1 MLPFLPIFTLAQATP
16 TPVPTPTP
24 PVEIVQPQQVRVL
37 PGKLDDVP
45 VFNSNSPE
53 LVQKEG
59 ILLSTFPSEGKS
71 TPTAHLNFPFKGRF
85 DIFAHHI
92 AKPPT
97 PEDLRSLYLGII
109 LHNPGTKPVK
119 VDILQAASYLS
130 QPDAPFI
137 ELPSFVENPASTV
150 YAGPG
155 SRVMNDI
162 LRGRRQVAFPSRL
175 VILPKQ
181 SQMLLNLPIPVRT
194 LEPPLNGRSIL
205 IRLHSD
211 GTVYAASLACY
222 ASVDAQAN
230 ELPPTLEQWQ
240 QLLDKGELAGPRDRT
255 PTPPDDTSDRIIYGR
270 VAGVAQGSQWQA
282 TLVDRPNSRYLSI
295 PAPGQAFSYGLSTL
309 PGGKLGTSQSQSAR
323 MLVRYPDTA
332 YFAHGNY
339 GVQYSLT
346 MPLVN
351 PTRDTQ
357 TVTLAIQTPIKQ
369 DELQGGL
376 RFLEPPSNQVFFRGT
391 VQIRYNDDA
400 GLPHTR
406 YVHLLQR
413 RGQQGEPLV
422 TLKMPPSTQRLVQV
436 DFLYPPDASPPQVL
450 TVRTLEESSQ
460 AMSLTKMLQ
469 ALASKTQGNPKHQQM
484 RSLIV
489 NR

>member
-16 TPVPTPTP
+16 TPATPPTP

-37 PGKLDDVP
+37 PGNLDDVP

-59 ILLSTFPSEGKS
+59 ILLSTFPPNGKS

-97 PEDLRSLYLGII
+97 PGDLRTLYLGII

-137 ELPSFVENPASTV
+137 ELPSFVENSAGTV

-155 SRVMNDI
+155 DRIMNDI
-162 LRGRRQVAFPSRL
+162 LRGRRQANFPSRL
-175 VILPKQ
+175 VIPPKQ
-181 SQMLLNLPIPVRT
+181 SQILLNLPIPVRT
-194 LEPPLNGRSIL
+194 LEPALNGRSTL
-205 IRLHSD
+205 IRLHSN
-211 GTVYAASLACY
+211 GLVYAASLARF
-222 ASVDAQAN
+222 ASVDAQGN
-230 ELPPTLEQWQ
+230 ELPPTLDEWQ

-282 TLVDRPNSRYLSI
+282 KIADRPNAQSLSI

-309 PGGKLGTSQSQSAR
+309 PGGQLGTDQSQSAR

-346 MPLVN
+346 LPLLN
-351 PTRDTQ
+351 RNNNTQ
-357 TVTLAIQTPIKQ
+357 TVTLAIQTPLKQ
-369 DELQGGL
+369 DEHQGGL

-391 VQIRYNDDA
+391 VQIRYKDDA
-400 GLPHTR
+400 GLPRTR

-422 TLKMPPSTQRLVQV
+422 TLKMPPSDQRLVQV
-436 DFLYPPDASPPQVL
+436 DFLYPPDATPPQVL
-450 TVRTLEESSQ
+450 TVKTLEQS
-460 AMSLTKMLQ
+460 
-469 ALASKTQGNPKHQQM
+469 
-484 RSLIV
+484 
-489 NR
+489 